1 MAEYCLLCRKRL
13 LSHSCVI
20 SCCICH
26 EKCHLRCISSNDEE
40 LCTIKT
46 DVNQW
51 FCITCVSSALPFN
64 HYEDETEYKD
74 ALSCNDHFD
83 RVLESFSDKVFNPL
97 SSDSKD
103 IDLPLD
109 DLDPDTNFYNDVLYQ
124 STSLCKY
131 HLEENFKKELFNVD
145 DAKSFSLPCEY
156 SKFAE

>member
-20 SCCICH
+20 SYCICH
-26 EKCHLRCISSNDEE
+26 EKCHLKCISSNDEE

-46 DVNQW
+46 DVSQW
-51 FCITCVSSALPFN
+51 FCITRVSSALPFN

-74 ALSCNDHFD
+74 ALSCHDHFD
-83 RVLESFSDKVFNPL
+83 RILESFSDKVFNPL
-97 SSDSKD
+97 LSDSMD

-131 HLEENFKKELFNVD
+131 YLEE
-145 DAKSFSLPCEY
+145 SF
-156 SKFAE
+156 